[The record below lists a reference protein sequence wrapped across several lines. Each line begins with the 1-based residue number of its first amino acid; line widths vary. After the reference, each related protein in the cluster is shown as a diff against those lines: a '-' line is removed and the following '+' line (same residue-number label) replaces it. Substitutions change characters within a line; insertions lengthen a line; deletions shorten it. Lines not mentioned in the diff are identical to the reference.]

1 MNRETFL
8 KTSALAT
15 AGLLGRP
22 FITFSQ
28 VSKYRTA
35 LIGSGWWGM
44 NILREAIRAGE
55 SQVVALCDVD
65 TRQLEKTKQEVGKLC
80 TDSPKLYTDFRE
92 LLAKEKPDI
101 VINATPDHWHA
112 LISIAAMEA
121 GAHVYLEKPISHTV
135 NEGKA
140 IVAAARRT
148 GRVCT
153 VGFHRRYSPHN
164 VSGREFILSGKLGK
178 IGMVRSFVHYGGD
191 AGQKQPE
198 QAPPKELDWN
208 FYCGPAALTPY
219 NPTIHP
225 RGFRQYLNFA
235 NGQLGDWGVHWMDQI
250 LWCTERTAPQKI
262 YSTGGRAIK
271 QDSTDAPD
279 HQVATFEFEDFTTTW
294 EHRLFAANEAEKT
307 NVGVYFYGTEGT
319 FHMGWLD
326 GWTFYPANKNKS
338 IIHEDAK
345 LNKPDEQNID
355 LVWADFL
362 QAIKNKRL
370 TRTDIEV
377 GQRATS
383 MALLGM
389 LSMKLG
395 RSIEWDADKQLIVN
409 DKAANQLL
417 SRDYRGEWKYP
428 KG

>member
-8 KTSALAT
+8 KTSVLAT
-15 AGLLGRP
+15 AGLLSRP

-65 TRQLEKTKQEVGKLC
+65 TRQLQKTKQEVGKLC
-80 TDSPKLYTDFRE
+80 TDSPKLYSDFRE

-112 LISIAAMEA
+112 LITIAAMEA

-164 VSGREFILSGKLGK
+164 VSGMEFIRSGKLGK
-178 IGMVRSFVHYGGD
+178 LGMVRSFVHYGGD

-198 QAPPKELDWN
+198 QAPPQELDWN

-250 LWCTERTAPQKI
+250 LWCTEQKAPKKI

-370 TRTDIEV
+370 TRTDIEI
-377 GQRATS
+377 GHRSTS

-395 RSIEWDADKQLIVN
+395 RSIEWDADKQIIVN

-428 KG
+428 KA

>member
-1 MNRETFL
+1 
-8 KTSALAT
+8 
-15 AGLLGRP
+15 
-22 FITFSQ
+22 
-28 VSKYRTA
+28 
-35 LIGSGWWGM
+35 
-44 NILREAIRAGE
+44 
-55 SQVVALCDVD
+55 
-65 TRQLEKTKQEVGKLC
+65 
-80 TDSPKLYTDFRE
+80 
-92 LLAKEKPDI
+92 
-101 VINATPDHWHA
+101 
-112 LISIAAMEA
+112 
-121 GAHVYLEKPISHTV
+121 
-135 NEGKA
+135 
-140 IVAAARRT
+140 
-148 GRVCT
+148 
-153 VGFHRRYSPHN
+153 
-164 VSGREFILSGKLGK
+164 
-178 IGMVRSFVHYGGD
+178 
-191 AGQKQPE
+191 
-198 QAPPKELDWN
+198 
-208 FYCGPAALTPY
+208 
-219 NPTIHP
+219 
-225 RGFRQYLNFA
+225 
-235 NGQLGDWGVHWMDQI
+235 MDQI